1 MKGGIWVW
9 PTDQKTQRRT
19 LRKVSRSPQL
29 STLLKAIAGSSE
41 GLSNPEVSE
50 VLGNDS
56 GWLAIWAVRQLLSLG
71 FVTYKT
77 DLFGEP
83 SRYLITDL
91 GKRAAAIISGQ
102 PTPKPQ
108 ASQATLT
115 PTKPGLNGPSIPRK
129 YARLTARRNIF
140 SPVE

>member
-1 MKGGIWVW
+1 VKGGIWVW
-9 PTDQKTQRRT
+9 PTDPKTQRRT

-41 GLSNPEVSE
+41 GLSNPEVGE

-56 GWLAIWAVRQLLSLG
+56 GWLAIWAVRQLQSLG

-102 PTPKPQ
+102 PMSKPEP
-108 ASQATLT
+108 SQLTL
-115 PTKPGLNGPSIPRK
+115 PQQKP
-129 YARLTARRNIF
+129 
-140 SPVE
+140 V

>member
-9 PTDQKTQRRT
+9 PTDPKMQRRT

-29 STLLKAIAGSSE
+29 STLLKATAGNSE

-56 GWLAIWAVRQLLSLG
+56 GWLAIWTVRQLLSLG

-83 SRYLITDL
+83 SRYVITDL
-91 GKRAAAIISGQ
+91 GKRAAAIVSGQ
-102 PTPKPQ
+102 PMPKPEP
-108 ASQATLT
+108 SQLTL
-115 PTKPGLNGPSIPRK
+115 PQQKP
-129 YARLTARRNIF
+129 
-140 SPVE
+140 V

>member
-1 MKGGIWVW
+1 VKGGIWVW
-9 PTDQKTQRRT
+9 PTDPKTQRRT

-50 VLGNDS
+50 VLRNDS

-83 SRYLITDL
+83 SRYVITDL

-102 PTPKPQ
+102 PMPKPEP
-108 ASQATLT
+108 SQLTL
-115 PTKPGLNGPSIPRK
+115 PRQKP
-129 YARLTARRNIF
+129 
-140 SPVE
+140 V

>member
-9 PTDQKTQRRT
+9 PTDPKMQRRT

-29 STLLKAIAGSSE
+29 STLLKAIAESSE

-50 VLGNDS
+50 VLRNDS

-83 SRYLITDL
+83 SRYVITDL

-102 PTPKPQ
+102 PMPKPEP
-108 ASQATLT
+108 SQLTL
-115 PTKPGLNGPSIPRK
+115 PQQKP
-129 YARLTARRNIF
+129 
-140 SPVE
+140 V